1 MTDQLDQWRA
11 IDGAGDHPTNGDWG
25 KTGAVE
31 VRLTA
36 ADGNAYEGLS
46 GGDRPSAR
54 AISNAA
60 VKQSGDTETEAGFSD
75 FLWAWGQFIDHDL
88 DLTGESEE
96 TAPIAVPIGDPE
108 FDPLGTGA
116 ATIGF
121 HRSTYTDTGSE
132 RAYGNEITSFLDA
145 SNVYGSSQA
154 QSDAIR
160 GEGGKMLLDAN
171 EFLPKDADGQ
181 YMGGDVRSGEN
192 VGLTSMHTLFAREH
206 NRIVDELAERD
217 PDLSDEALYTL
228 ARRIVEGEVQK
239 ITYDE
244 FLPKILGEGA
254 LGDYAGFDASVDPTI
269 SVEFS
274 TAAFRFGHTLL
285 SPEIQ
290 RLAEDGADAATALA
304 LRDAFFNPTAFA
316 ETGVDPILRGLADGK
331 SQDMDPM
338 LIEDVRSFLFGPPGA
353 GGFDLASLN
362 IQRGRDHGLQSY
374 NDMRE
379 SLGLDRKASFGDITS
394 DPAIAAK
401 LAEAY
406 GDVDA
411 IDAWVGGLAED
422 SFGNG
427 LVGELFHTVIADQF
441 HRVRAGD
448 KYWSEANPLPD
459 VAQGIGLGSLS
470 EIILAN
476 TGIDAIQA
484 DVFYSYDRQGGGV
497 DDDRLYGSD
506 DRDLLLG
513 GDGDDK
519 LYGHDGEDHLEGG
532 AGKDRLVGGNGDDML
547 FGQDGRDALRGGLG
561 DDEAFGGAG
570 DDTLAGDD
578 GNDWLE
584 GGDGDDRMYGQD
596 GHDGMVGGAGRD
608 RMFGGADHD
617 ELFGGEG
624 DDLVDGGAGFD
635 MVHGGAGNDI
645 LRGGDGGDI
654 LDGGDGDD
662 RIYANFGNDDLKGG
676 DGDDQLHGGPGAD
689 RLEGGAGNDILYG
702 GSEPDTYVFSGTFGD
717 DVLRGFSDGD
727 VLEFHGFTFEDLAFN
742 EASSVTISAGD
753 QGSIKLLGVG
763 ADDLHDGALV
773 FLDG

>member
-1 MTDQLDQWRA
+1 MTDTLDQWRA
-11 IDGAGDHPTNGDWG
+11 IDGEGDHPTNGDWG
-25 KTGAVE
+25 KTGALE
-31 VRLTA
+31 IRLTDYD
-36 ADGNAYEGLS
+36 ADAYGGLAGS
-46 GGDRPSAR
+46 DLPSAR
-54 AISNAA
+54 AISNAV

-75 FLWAWGQFIDHDL
+75 FLWTWGQFVDHDL
-88 DLTGESEE
+88 DLTGESEDA
-96 TAPIAVPIGDPE
+96 APIAVPIGDPE
-108 FDPLGTGA
+108 FDPLGTGD

-121 HRSTYTDTGSE
+121 HRSTYTDIDGE

-160 GEGGKMLLDAN
+160 GVGGKMLLDSDDY
-171 EFLPKDADGQ
+171 LPKDADGQ

-206 NRIVDELAERD
+206 NRIVDELADRD

-228 ARRIVEGEVQK
+228 ARRVVEGEIQK
-239 ITYDE
+239 ITYEE
-244 FLPKILGEGA
+244 FLPKILGEDA
-254 LGDYAGFDASVDPTI
+254 LDDYTGFDASVDPTI

-274 TAAFRFGHTLL
+274 TAAYRFGHTLL

-290 RLAEDGADAATALA
+290 RLAEDGADAASALA

-338 LIEDVRSFLFGPPGA
+338 IVEDVRSFLFGQPGA

-379 SLGLDRKASFGDITS
+379 SLGLDRKESFEDITS
-394 DPAIAAK
+394 DAVIAAK

-422 SFGNG
+422 SFGGG
-427 LVGELFHTVIADQF
+427 LLGELFHTVVADQF

-459 VAQGIGLGSLS
+459 VADGIGFGSLS

-476 TGIDAIQA
+476 TGIDGIQT
-484 DVFYSYDRQGGGV
+484 DVFYSYNRQGGG
-497 DDDRLYGSD
+497 DGNDRLYGGA

-513 GDGDDK
+513 GDGNDK
-519 LYGHDGEDHLEGG
+519 LYGNDGTDHLEGG
-532 AGKDRLVGGNGDDML
+532 AGKDRLVGGDGDDIL
-547 FGQDGRDALRGGLG
+547 FGQDDRDALRGGMG
-561 DDEAFGGAG
+561 DDEAFGGEG
-570 DDTLAGDD
+570 DDTLAGDSGD
-578 GNDWLE
+578 DWLE
-584 GGDGDDRMYGQD
+584 GGEGDDRIYGQD
-596 GHDGMVGGAGRD
+596 GHDGMTGGAGRD

-617 ELFGGEG
+617 ELSGGEG
-624 DDLVDGGAGFD
+624 DDLVDGGSGFD
-635 MVHGGAGNDI
+635 MIHGDAGDDI

-662 RIYANFGNDDLKGG
+662 RIYANFGDDDLKGG
-676 DGDDQLHGGPGAD
+676 AGDDQLHGGPGED
-689 RLEGGAGNDILYG
+689 RLEGGAGDDILFG
-702 GSEPDTYVFSGTFGD
+702 GSEADTYVFSGAFGH

-727 VLEFHGFTFEDLAFN
+727 VLEFHGLAYEDLVFS
-742 EASSVTISAGD
+742 EASSVTITTGD
-753 QGSIKLLGVG
+753 QSSVKLLGVS